1 MPGQNGARSNILEFQ
16 HVGNIPAIFSS
27 IRRMN
32 IKHVYKINVWSK
44 FQVLLSKFHFA
55 AQFRVRALRR
65 SHGAIA
71 QKRIAAGQSNSNR
84 GNELPPA
91 NQIQIVEAKNP
102 LELNGGCQRSS
113 SKSAA
118 ETKCFFRQWRRS
130 SWELTVVNW

>member
-1 MPGQNGARSNILEFQ
+1 
-16 HVGNIPAIFSS
+16 
-27 IRRMN
+27 MN
-32 IKHVYKINVWSK
+32 TKHVYKINVWSK
-44 FQVLLSKFHFA
+44 FHALLSKFHFT
-55 AQFRVRALRR
+55 AQFRVRAPRR

-84 GNELPPA
+84 GKKLPLA

-102 LELNGGCQRSS
+102 LELNGECQRSS

-130 SWELTVVNW
+130 SWELKVVIW

>member
-1 MPGQNGARSNILEFQ
+1 MPGQNGARSNIQEIHL
-16 HVGNIPAIFSS
+16 VGNTPAIFSS

-55 AQFRVRALRR
+55 AQFRVCALRR
-65 SHGAIA
+65 AHGAIA

-91 NQIQIVEAKNP
+91 NQIQIVEAKKP
-102 LELNGGCQRSS
+102 LKLNGGCKRSS

-118 ETKCFFRQWRRS
+118 ETKCFFRQRRRS
-130 SWELTVVNW
+130 SWELTVVIW